1 MDILVL
7 NKIYFN
13 FYLFAPNLLFFF
25 FFLTMTTRKFK
36 ITFVA
41 PIFNAGFRG
50 RIAKQGKPRD
60 VLVWV
65 L

>member
-1 MDILVL
+1 MAI
-7 NKIYFN
+7 
-13 FYLFAPNLLFFF
+13 
-25 FFLTMTTRKFK
+25 RKFK

-50 RIAKQGKPRD
+50 RMAKQGRPRD